1 MRIHLFLILPLFF
14 LLIFGSPSLALD
26 LAHWDEKRVRSNS
39 STIWM
44 LLSGKC
50 SNVSNPAKKPRCDE
64 QIRKWQNHR
73 EGNKEGKEKPVQVIS
88 QEKGGMFK
96 VVHNPDTFCLNVWKQ
111 SFQSVFQI
119 HDRKA
124 RPHSAFLG
132 RSSGHGGFATG
143 RS

>member
-1 MRIHLFLILPLFF
+1 MNDQSSMRIHLFLVVPLFF
-14 LLIFGSPSLALD
+14 LLVFGSPSLALD

-50 SNVSNPAKKPRCDE
+50 SKVSNPAKKPRCDE

-73 EGNKEGKEKPVQVIS
+73 EGNKEGEEKPVQVIS

-96 VVHNPDTFCLNVWKQ
+96 VVHNQYGTQKIKKY
-111 SFQSVFQI
+111 QI
-119 HDRKA
+119 GTQKPPNHIRNTGGINK
-124 RPHSAFLG
+124 F
-132 RSSGHGGFATG
+132 HGY
-143 RS
+143 RIK

>member
-1 MRIHLFLILPLFF
+1 MRTHLFPILPILF

-73 EGNKEGKEKPVQVIS
+73 E
-88 QEKGGMFK
+88 
-96 VVHNPDTFCLNVWKQ
+96 
-111 SFQSVFQI
+111 
-119 HDRKA
+119 
-124 RPHSAFLG
+124 
-132 RSSGHGGFATG
+132 
-143 RS
+143 

>member
-1 MRIHLFLILPLFF
+1 MRTHLFLIVPILF

-50 SNVSNPAKKPRCDE
+50 SKVSNPAKKPRCDE

-73 EGNKEGKEKPVQVIS
+73 AVSYTHLTLPTILLV
-88 QEKGGMFK
+88 
-96 VVHNPDTFCLNVWKQ
+96 
-111 SFQSVFQI
+111 
-119 HDRKA
+119 
-124 RPHSAFLG
+124 
-132 RSSGHGGFATG
+132 
-143 RS
+143 

>member
-14 LLIFGSPSLALD
+14 LLIFRSPSLALD
-26 LAHWDEKRVRSNS
+26 LAHWDEKRVRTNS

-50 SNVSNPAKKPRCDE
+50 SKVSNPAKKPRCDE

-73 EGNKEGKEKPVQVIS
+73 EGNKEGEEKPVQVIS

-96 VVHNPDTFCLNVWKQ
+96 VVHNQYGTQKIKKYMIGTQKTPNQVRNRRHQ
-111 SFQSVFQI
+111 
-119 HDRKA
+119 
-124 RPHSAFLG
+124 
-132 RSSGHGGFATG
+132 
-143 RS
+143 

>member
-1 MRIHLFLILPLFF
+1 MRTHLFLILPLFF
-14 LLIFGSPSLALD
+14 LLIFGSPSLVALD

-73 EGNKEGKEKPVQVIS
+73 EGNKEGEEKPVQVIS

-96 VVHNPDTFCLNVWKQ
+96 VVHNQYGTQKIKKYKIGTQKKPNQVRNTGGINKF
-111 SFQSVFQI
+111 
-119 HDRKA
+119 
-124 RPHSAFLG
+124 
-132 RSSGHGGFATG
+132 HGY
-143 RS
+143 RIK

>member
-1 MRIHLFLILPLFF
+1 MNDQSLMRIHLFIVLPLFF

-50 SNVSNPAKKPRCDE
+50 SNVSNLAKKPRCDE

-73 EGNKEGKEKPVQVIS
+73 EGNEKDEEKPVQVIS

-96 VVHNPDTFCLNVWKQ
+96 VVHNQYGTQKIKKYKIGTSETSNQ
-111 SFQSVFQI
+111 
-119 HDRKA
+119 A
-124 RPHSAFLG
+124 RNTGGVNKF
-132 RSSGHGGFATG
+132 HGY
-143 RS
+143 RIK